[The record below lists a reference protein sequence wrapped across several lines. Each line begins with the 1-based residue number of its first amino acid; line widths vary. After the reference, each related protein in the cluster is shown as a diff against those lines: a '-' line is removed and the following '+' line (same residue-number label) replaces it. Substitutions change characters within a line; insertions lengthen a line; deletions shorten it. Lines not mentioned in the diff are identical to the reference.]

1 MKWGLEKLLGEQHG
15 ADLAAP
21 PPSQPPAC
29 SLHSK
34 PLDVSLTCS
43 EGKGERSWKQMRDQH
58 FEKNR
63 AESFTMA
70 RNWTFGQRAP
80 QRGRPPLLPGTQ
92 SNWGHGHT

>member
-1 MKWGLEKLLGEQHG
+1 
-15 ADLAAP
+15 
-21 PPSQPPAC
+21 
-29 SLHSK
+29 
-34 PLDVSLTCS
+34 
-43 EGKGERSWKQMRDQH
+43 MRDQH